1 MNLLNTKNI
10 TPDEIKI
17 LLLAAGVFIAGIA
30 VLHQRNANRVEPF
43 VISYEAGSESAAG
56 EEAVVVV
63 DVGGAVWMPGVYSLP
78 EGSRV
83 GEVLEEAMLR
93 PDADIDRV
101 NRAGVLYDGQK
112 LIVPSVSGGR
122 GDAVP
127 SGENPYIN
135 INSAT
140 AQQLQE
146 LPLIGEARARDIVD
160 YRKRHGPFKSVDEL
174 SNIAGIGPSTV
185 ERLRERVVVR

>member
-1 MNLLNTKNI
+1 MNAKNI

-30 VLHQRNANRVEPF
+30 VLHQRSVNRVEPF
-43 VISYEAGSESAAG
+43 VISYEGGSEAAAR
-56 EEAVVVV
+56 ESAVVVV
-63 DVGGAVWMPGVYSLP
+63 DVGGAVWRPGVYSLP

-83 GEVLEEAMLR
+83 GEVLDEAMLR

-122 GDAVP
+122 GDEV
-127 SGENPYIN
+127 SVWENPYIN

-146 LPLIGEARARDIVD
+146 LPSIGEARARDIVD

>member
-1 MNLLNTKNI
+1 LNTKNI

-30 VLHQRNANRVEPF
+30 VLHQRSVNRVEPF
-43 VISYEAGSESAAG
+43 VISHESGSEDAAG
-56 EEAVVVV
+56 GESVVVV
-63 DVGGAVWMPGVYSLP
+63 DVGGAVWRPGVYFLP
-78 EGSRV
+78 EGARV
-83 GEVLEEAMLR
+83 GEVLDEAMLR

-112 LIVPSVSGGR
+112 LIVPSVSSGR

-127 SGENPYIN
+127 AGENPYIN

-140 AQQLQE
+140 VQQLQE

-160 YRKRHGPFKSVDEL
+160 YRKRNGPFKSVDEL
-174 SNIAGIGPSTV
+174 SNISGIGPSTV